1 MNKLF
6 YIYKICGKYLKCK
19 NMLLKSGLENVA
31 QLVNVICSG
40 KKTLLIL
47 FSVMFLTDNVK
58 IHVVV
63 YMKKDGNFIR
73 AMLKQYSNWSGKVA

>member
-1 MNKLF
+1 
-6 YIYKICGKYLKCK
+6 
-19 NMLLKSGLENVA
+19 MLLKSGLKNVA
-31 QLVNVICSG
+31 QLVNVICNG
-40 KKTLLIL
+40 KKPLLIL

-73 AMLKQYSNWSGKVA
+73 AMLKQYCNLSGKVAWFLSHLL